1 MLLADLAELLQEDTA
16 ELLLDN
22 AEELDEDFGMLL
34 EDTAELLLYLAEE
47 LDEDFGMLL
56 EDIAEELD
64 ETTSPEADEPAV
76 CSGALPL
83 RQRTENPAFWE

>member
-1 MLLADLAELLQEDTA
+1 MLLEDFTELLLEDTA

-22 AEELDEDFGMLL
+22 
-34 EDTAELLLYLAEE
+34 AEE

>member
-1 MLLADLAELLQEDTA
+1 MLLEDLAELLQEDTA

-34 EDTAELLLYLAEE
+34 EDTAELLYL
-47 LDEDFGMLL
+47 
-56 EDIAEELD
+56 AEELD